1 MKRIGNGLVEVVKP
15 LNLQG
20 LLVMSENNF
29 QKSSKG
35 RM

>member
-1 MKRIGNGLVEVVKP
+1 MKWIGNGLVEIVEP

-20 LLVMSENNF
+20 LLAMSENNF